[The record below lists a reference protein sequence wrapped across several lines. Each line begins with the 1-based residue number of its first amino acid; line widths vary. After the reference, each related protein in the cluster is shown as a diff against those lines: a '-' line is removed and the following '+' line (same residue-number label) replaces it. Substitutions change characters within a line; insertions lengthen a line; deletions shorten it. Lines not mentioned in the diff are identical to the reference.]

1 MRIITRY
8 VLIELLKTFTATA
21 TGLTLMMIIL
31 GVVQEAH
38 RQGLG
43 PAQVL
48 RMLPFILPDAL
59 RFSLPATILF
69 TTSSVY
75 GRMSSS
81 NEIVALKSAGVSPRA
96 VIMPVIAFATVLS
109 LLTVWFND
117 VAVSWGRDGIRRTAL
132 EAAEEIIYGMLR
144 THRTYSTSNLS
155 INVKRV
161 EERRLVRPTLSFQAA
176 GNRPAV
182 TVMAEWAEMRS
193 DAGKKLLTIVC
204 HNFTVH
210 SGGKATLTDPGTF
223 ELEIPLE
230 DASRTG
236 KANVLPAYMPL
247 RVIPEEIR
255 TQQALQAE
263 LEPQLAL
270 AAGIDLLTGDVS
282 GLNSPNWQGTNQTLR
297 DVRGLIARLRLE
309 PYRRW
314 ASGFSCLSFVLIGA
328 PITIRRRNSDFL
340 TSFFLCFLP
349 ILIVY
354 YPLLAL
360 GLDGA
365 KNGSLPPYS
374 VWLGN
379 FILAAAGAWQLRHVI
394 RY

>member
-1 MRIITRY
+1 MRIVTRY
-8 VLIELLKTFTATA
+8 VLFELLKTFIATA
-21 TGLTLMMIIL
+21 TGLTMMMIVI

-81 NEIVALKSAGVSPRA
+81 NEIVALKSAGVSPLA
-96 VIMPVIAFATVLS
+96 VLMPVYALATVLS
-109 LLTVWFND
+109 LATVWFND
-117 VAVSWGRDGIRRTAL
+117 VAVSWGREGIRRTAL

-144 THRTYSTSNLS
+144 TQRTYSTSNLS

-161 EERRLVRPTLSFQAA
+161 EGRRLLRPTLSFQAA

-193 DAGKKLLTIVC
+193 DAGKKLLTVMC

-230 DASRTG
+230 DASRSG
-236 KANVLPAYMPL
+236 KASVLPAYMPL
-247 RVIPEEIR
+247 RLIPKTIR
-255 TQQALQAE
+255 EQVALQAE
-263 LEPQLAL
+263 LEQQLAL
-270 AAGIDLLTGDVS
+270 DAGVDLLAGDFS
-282 GLNSPNWQGTNQTLR
+282 QLGSATWQGNNQILK
-297 DVRGLIARLRLE
+297 DVRGYIARLRLE

-314 ASGFSCLSFVLIGA
+314 ANGFSCLCFVLVGA
-328 PITIRRRNSDFL
+328 PITIRRRNADFL

-349 ILIVY
+349 ILIFY

-360 GLDGA
+360 GVDGA
-365 KNGSLPPYS
+365 KNATLPPYA

-379 FILAAAGAWQLRHVI
+379 VIFGAIGVWQLRWVT

>member
-1 MRIITRY
+1 MRIVSRY
-8 VLIELLKTFTATA
+8 VLFELLKTFIATA
-21 TGLTLMMIIL
+21 TGLTMMMIVI

-43 PAQVL
+43 PAQVV

-81 NEIVALKSAGVSPRA
+81 NEIVALKSAGVSPLA
-96 VIMPVIAFATVLS
+96 VLMPVYALATVLS
-109 LLTVWFND
+109 LATVWFND
-117 VAVSWGRDGIRRTAL
+117 VAVSWGREGIRRTAL

-144 THRTYSTSNLS
+144 TQRTYSTSNLS

-161 EERRLVRPTLSFQAA
+161 EGRRLLRPTLSFQAA

-193 DAGKKLLTIVC
+193 DAGKKLLTVAC

-230 DASRTG
+230 DASRSG
-236 KANVLPAYMPL
+236 KASVLPAYMPL
-247 RVIPEEIR
+247 RSIPKTIR
-255 TQQALQAE
+255 EQVAVQAD
-263 LEPQLAL
+263 LEQQLAL
-270 AAGIDLLTGDVS
+270 DAGVDLMAGDFS
-282 GLNSPNWQGTNQTLR
+282 QLGSATWQGNNQTLK
-297 DVRGLIARLRLE
+297 DVRGYIARLRLE

-314 ASGFSCLSFVLIGA
+314 ANGFSCLCFVLVGA
-328 PITIRRRNSDFL
+328 PITIRRRNADFL

-349 ILIVY
+349 ILVVY
-354 YPLLAL
+354 YPLLAV
-360 GLDGA
+360 GVDGA
-365 KNGSLPPYS
+365 KNGTLPPYS

-379 FILAAAGAWQLRHVI
+379 VVFGAVGIWQLRWVT